1 MAEGVIALGSAA
13 VIQVAT
19 TTAPGGVYTP
29 GTYSN
34 LSFMTSYRRNNQRQ
48 TSETSVFMKT
58 TKVTASSA
66 ATRSITLN
74 GLIAIG
80 DTGQGILRAA
90 TESNDVIAVK
100 ILPDGTNGQ
109 VIIGRVGTD
118 TYEGTPDA
126 PQQTSFEVLAVQ
138 APTVVGTGL

>member
-13 VIQVAT
+13 VIMAAT

-34 LSFMTSYRRNNQRQ
+34 ISYMTSYRRNNQRQ

-90 TESNDVIAVK
+90 TESNAVIAVK
-100 ILPDGTNGQ
+100 VLPDGTNGE
-109 VIIGRVGTD
+109 ILIGRVGTD

-138 APTVVGTGL
+138 AATVVGTGL